1 MVEFD
6 KKDTHNKIVGIVAEK
21 LNIDTSTITPD
32 ATLQGLGA
40 DSLDIVEFIMRFE
53 DQFGI
58 EINDEDAEK
67 LQSLGEVIDYVHERR
82 KK

>member
-1 MVEFD
+1 MADFD
-6 KKDTHNKIVGIVAEK
+6 KKDTHTKIVDIVAEK
-21 LNIDTSTITPD
+21 LNVDKTTITPD

-67 LQSLGEVIDYVHERR
+67 LQTLGEVVDYVHERR

>member
-1 MVEFD
+1 MAEFD
-6 KKDTHNKIVGIVAEK
+6 KKDTFTKVVDIITEK
-21 LNIDTSTITPD
+21 LNIDRGLITPD
-32 ATLQGLGA
+32 ATLQSLGA
-40 DSLDIVEFIMRFE
+40 DSLDIVELIMRFE

-67 LQSLGEVIDYVHERR
+67 LQTLAEVADYVHARR

>member
-1 MVEFD
+1 
-6 KKDTHNKIVGIVAEK
+6 
-21 LNIDTSTITPD
+21 
-32 ATLQGLGA
+32 
-40 DSLDIVEFIMRFE
+40 MRFE

-67 LQSLGEVIDYVHERR
+67 LQSLGEVVDYVHERR

>member
-1 MVEFD
+1 MTEFTKID
-6 KKDTHNKIVGIVAEK
+6 IQNKIIDIIAEK
-21 LNIDTSTITPD
+21 LKIDKNSISPD

-67 LQSLGEVIDYVHERR
+67 LQTLADVVDYVYERC

>member
-6 KKDTHNKIVGIVAEK
+6 KNDTHNKIVDIIVEK
-21 LNIDTSTITPD
+21 LTIDKSTIRAD